1 MASIVTTSNEIE
13 LGQALLLWISTYP
26 VAKSVTSFEELQT
39 GLILWKVLQD
49 IAPEAFT
56 PSPPSQGVDSLESRV
71 QQCTYCR
78 ECS

>member
-1 MASIVTTSNEIE
+1 MASIVTTSSEIE

-26 VAKSVTSFEELQT
+26 VAKSVTSFEQLRT

-56 PSPPSQGVDSLESRV
+56 PSPPIEDSDSLESRS
-71 QQCTYCR
+71 QHCKYCP
-78 ECS
+78 